1 MSKPPT
7 LDKAPAR
14 TAGRVVRAVAAVA
27 VIALLAA
34 GIGYGLD
41 VISSL
46 PIKRV
51 FITGEVQRIARADLD
66 AFVQGVQGA
75 SASGAS
81 LAAVREAARRIP
93 WVRDAAVRRR
103 FPDAV
108 EVTFQA
114 HEPLARWDEGAL
126 VSMRG
131 EVFNAE
137 FDGALPRFT
146 GPEGSAKSI
155 AREYPAIVAALAALP
170 GRVEELRLSRRGA
183 WQVVLEPP
191 SPQPSDVQSL
201 PQRGPRGEG
210 VLLLDLGRGDI
221 HARLARFVAAWPQVA
236 AHGVETRHADLRYA
250 SGFALQLK
258 KPQR

>member
-1 MSKPPT
+1 MS
-7 LDKAPAR
+7 KAPAQNR
-14 TAGRVVRAVAAVA
+14 GRIVRAIAAVA
-27 VIALLAA
+27 VIAALAA
-34 GIGYGLD
+34 GTGYGLD

-51 FITGEVQRIARADLD
+51 FIAGEVQRIARADLD

-81 LAAVREAARRIP
+81 LVAVREAARRIP

-114 HEPLARWDEGAL
+114 HEPLARWDEGVL
-126 VSMRG
+126 VSTRG
-131 EVFNAE
+131 EIFNAE

-146 GPEGSAKSI
+146 GPDGAARSL

-170 GRVEELRLSRRGA
+170 GRVAELRLSRRGA
-183 WQVVLEPP
+183 WQVVLEPISDPSLQP
-191 SPQPSDVQSL
+191 SP
-201 PQRGPRGEG
+201 
-210 VLLLDLGRGDI
+210 LLLELGRGDI
-221 HARLARFVAAWPQVA
+221 HARLARFVAAWPQVVA
-236 AHGVETRHADLRYA
+236 TGVETRHADLRYA

>member
-1 MSKPPT
+1 MS
-7 LDKAPAR
+7 KAPAP
-14 TAGRVVRAVAAVA
+14 TARRILRAVAAAA
-27 VIALLAA
+27 VIALLAV
-34 GIGYGLD
+34 GIGYGVD
-41 VISSL
+41 GISSL

-51 FITGEVQRIARADLD
+51 FVAGEVQRIARADLD

-75 SASGAS
+75 SAGGAS

-114 HEPLARWDEGAL
+114 HEPLARWDDGAL
-126 VSMRG
+126 VSTRG

-155 AREYPAIVAALAALP
+155 ACEYPAIVAALAPISKRIA
-170 GRVEELRLSRRGA
+170 ELRLSRRGA
-183 WQVVLEPP
+183 WQVVLE
-191 SPQPSDVQSL
+191 
-201 PQRGPRGEG
+201 GEG
-210 VLLLDLGRGDI
+210 ALLLDLGRGDI
-221 HARLARFVAAWPQVA
+221 HARLARFVAAWPQVV

-250 SGFALQLK
+250 SGFALTLSPALSQG
-258 KPQR
+258 RGRTR

>member
-1 MSKPPT
+1 MSKT
-7 LDKAPAR
+7 AALGKAPAR
-14 TAGRVVRAVAAVA
+14 TAGRVVRALAAVA

-41 VISSL
+41 GIASL

-51 FITGEVQRIARADLD
+51 SVAGDVQRIARADLE
-66 AFVQGVQGA
+66 AFVQGVLGA

-114 HEPLARWDEGAL
+114 HEPLARWDDGAL
-126 VSMRG
+126 VSTRG
-131 EVFNAE
+131 EVFTAD

-146 GPEGSAKSI
+146 GPEGSAKAI
-155 AREYPAIVAALAALP
+155 AREYPAIVAALAPISKRIA
-170 GRVEELRLSRRGA
+170 ELRLSRRGA
-183 WQVVLEPP
+183 WQVILE
-191 SPQPSDVQSL
+191 
-201 PQRGPRGEG
+201 GEG
-210 VLLLDLGRGDI
+210 ALLLELGRGDI
-221 HARLARFVAAWPQVA
+221 HARLARFVAAWPQVV
-236 AHGVETRHADLRYA
+236 AHDVETRHADLRYA
-250 SGFALQLK
+250 SGFALTLSPPLSQG
-258 KPQR
+258 RGRTR